1 MLPPEEIH
9 RVLVV
14 TAHPDDVDFAAA
26 GTVATFTSAGVPV
39 TYCIC
44 TSGDAGGED
53 RSLSRA
59 GMAAVREKEQ
69 TAAAAAVGVTDLR
82 WLRHPD
88 GRLQPSLELRRD
100 ISRVIRQV
108 RPDLV
113 ITQSP
118 QRSWERIYGSHPD
131 HLAAGEAALCA
142 VYPDARNPFAHPELL
157 AEEALEPWS
166 VRETWVMQGPGA
178 QHHVDVTDQLER
190 KLAALSSHVSQN
202 PGGGPEGLRQLLT
215 AWMGGNAATGGLPE
229 GRLAEVFL
237 VVDTA

>member
-1 MLPPEEIH
+1 
-9 RVLVV
+9 
-14 TAHPDDVDFAAA
+14 
-26 GTVATFTSAGVPV
+26 
-39 TYCIC
+39 
-44 TSGDAGGED
+44 
-53 RSLSRA
+53 
-59 GMAAVREKEQ
+59 MAAVREKEQ

-202 PGGGPEGLRQLLT
+202 PGGGPEGLRRSTGAVDWDLGSRAHMALALRSLHLALRKLRT
-215 AWMGGNAATGGLPE
+215 DGSAHSWTISAAPSSA
-229 GRLAEVFL
+229 RASP
-237 VVDTA
+237 AR